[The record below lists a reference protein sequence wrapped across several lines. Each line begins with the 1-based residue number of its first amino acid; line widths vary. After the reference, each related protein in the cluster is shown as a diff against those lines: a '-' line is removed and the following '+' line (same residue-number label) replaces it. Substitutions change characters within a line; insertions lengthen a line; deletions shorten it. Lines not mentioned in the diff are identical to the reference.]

1 MPAPAST
8 ALFDQFAH
16 GWRSYVLIGLI
27 ALASGLFGAGRFPP
41 MDIDESRFMQA
52 TRQMVETGD
61 YVRIRLQEDE
71 RNRKPIG
78 IHWLQAGSVQLMQ
91 PFTDRL
97 NTPWPYRLPSALGL
111 ALAAL
116 VTLWGGAALIGQRGA
131 LLGAGLYASGL
142 LAGMEGMTAKTDSVL
157 VGFTALAL
165 AALAHLRMG
174 GSRPKATALI
184 FWSAIACGV
193 LIKGP
198 ITPAIAALT
207 LGGLALWER
216 KAAWMKLLLWWP
228 GPLLALAIA
237 LPWLIAIGVATE
249 GRFYTELLANELGPK
264 LAGSDHA
271 HRGIPG
277 YYILLLPLLIF
288 PATYALPAA
297 VRLGWGAV
305 RAPRTDDA
313 LAGLRFLVAWAA
325 GTFLLF
331 EIMPAKLVHYTLP
344 AYPAIALLCGAG
356 LMAMRGRPWRTAHP
370 IGAVLFAVFGLLIV
384 GLLAYVATFIPGD
397 GGADLRRA
405 IATGIVG
412 AGVIIA
418 SVIGLSMFRRA
429 AVRAA
434 ILVACGLALSF
445 GLREQLAPQARGLFV
460 SAEAVDALTRARLM
474 PQDGERFWVVGFSQ
488 PSLVFLTR
496 TSITLAR
503 PEDAVRQAQVG
514 DTIMIEGRVL
524 AETTEALAARG
535 LAFAP
540 ADAPVR
546 AMALGRGELAT
557 LHIGRVASPEAPN
570 ATSADRP

>member
-1 MPAPAST
+1 
-8 ALFDQFAH
+8 
-16 GWRSYVLIGLI
+16 
-27 ALASGLFGAGRFPP
+27 